1 MPAPTCTW
9 GTSVQPQPIF
19 IKTHTSL
26 LSFFSFKPFGPV
38 WRPAVL
44 SPESLLCHLYIF
56 SYLLAICVISSVS
69 SQNHISGKCPSFLW
83 ESVHKTVE
91 IKFVRIVIP
100 IWLNI
105 FTFFIILTFSRSN
118 AILFNRQMGIC
129 VEKTYPSRI
138 KVYMYIILD
147 TDVMENTQLFLITSK

>member
-1 MPAPTCTW
+1 M
-9 GTSVQPQPIF
+9 
-19 IKTHTSL
+19 
-26 LSFFSFKPFGPV
+26 
-38 WRPAVL
+38 
-44 SPESLLCHLYIF
+44 
-56 SYLLAICVISSVS
+56 
-69 SQNHISGKCPSFLW
+69 
-83 ESVHKTVE
+83 
-91 IKFVRIVIP
+91 VIP

-118 AILFNRQMGIC
+118 AILFNWQMGIC